1 MKHLHVSSRGFAV
14 RASFQGRQYYFGEY
28 QHQHIAEELAKELD
42 QVKKRATK
50 KAQTDFENAAE
61 KAKEKAKALAR
72 ELQSSD
78 GISRI
83 NRGHIL

>member
-28 QHQHIAEELAKELD
+28 QHQHIAEELAQELD

-50 KAQTDFENAAE
+50 KAQTDFEDAAE

-78 GISRI
+78 GISRLK
-83 NRGHIL
+83 RGYII

>member
-1 MKHLHVSSRGFAV
+1 
-14 RASFQGRQYYFGEY
+14 
-28 QHQHIAEELAKELD
+28 LAQELD

-61 KAKEKAKALAR
+61 KAKAKAKALAR